1 MRWICALLCFLPGTL
16 LAEWRVLDRQQ
27 AEPGDG
33 EPFRLKVTDGSKTA
47 ELLLI
52 AAHPSAFTFRVV
64 SNDEGRYGSVEDA
77 ARAEDAVAGVNGG
90 GFLPDGTPGGV
101 LIRDKPTFHKILTPQ
116 LFSPAFF
123 FRAVKPFLVP
133 TPPFSSTPNQ

>member
-90 GFLPDGTPGGV
+90 DFLAHGAAQGG
-101 LIRDKPTFHKILTPQ
+101 LFTHNTTIYKILTPQ
-116 LFSPAFF
+116 HSSVVFF
-123 FRAVKPFLVP
+123 LSDRETRVLP
-133 TPPFSSTPNQ
+133 T